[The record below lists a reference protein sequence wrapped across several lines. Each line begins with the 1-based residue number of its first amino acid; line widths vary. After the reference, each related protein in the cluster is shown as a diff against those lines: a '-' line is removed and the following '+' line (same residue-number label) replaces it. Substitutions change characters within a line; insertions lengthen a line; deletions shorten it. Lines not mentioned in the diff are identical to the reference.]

1 LSMKTQQSIYA
12 PLLDKTFETAVS
24 GFISAEFPKLGG
36 PKVVGLLVK
45 ELKSIVEQYYPPI
58 TNLRMGQMLWF
69 AVAKEEKGGYGKSMK
84 NLRLRPVV
92 LSAATYEDIQK
103 WAESV
108 PQKEIR
114 KSGIAR
120 MLREADDQGGTLAE
134 TDLSLILSC
143 SNMTIHKN
151 IAEYEREKNVVLP
164 RRGTVHDLGRSTTHK
179 RIICEKSLRDK
190 KATPDIAR
198 ETYHSPS
205 AVDRYLGDFDLV
217 RFCLKKGLSVEE
229 TSFTTQLS
237 KSLVVE
243 YEDLIKELESGCAEE
258 NVNYVWGG

>member
-1 LSMKTQQSIYA
+1 MSVNSQQTIYG
-12 PLLDKTFETAVS
+12 PLLAKTFENAVS
-24 GFISAEFPKLGG
+24 CVISAEFPRLGG
-36 PKVVGLLVK
+36 PKVVELFVE
-45 ELKSIVEQYYPPI
+45 ELKAIVERYYPPI

-92 LSAATYEDIQK
+92 LSVVTYEDIQK
-103 WAESV
+103 RAERV

-114 KSGIAR
+114 KSVVERI
-120 MLREADDQGGTLAE
+120 LREADEQGGTLAE
-134 TDLSLILSC
+134 SDLSLILSC
-143 SNMTIHKN
+143 SNRTIYKN
-151 IAEYEREKNVVLP
+151 ITEYERENNVVLP

-179 RIICEKSLRDK
+179 RIICGKSLQDR

-198 ETYHSPS
+198 ETYHSPR
-205 AVDRYLGDFDLV
+205 AVDRYLGDFDRV

-243 YEDLIKELESGCAEE
+243 YEDLIKELYGGGKKE
-258 NVNYVWGG
+258 NVN